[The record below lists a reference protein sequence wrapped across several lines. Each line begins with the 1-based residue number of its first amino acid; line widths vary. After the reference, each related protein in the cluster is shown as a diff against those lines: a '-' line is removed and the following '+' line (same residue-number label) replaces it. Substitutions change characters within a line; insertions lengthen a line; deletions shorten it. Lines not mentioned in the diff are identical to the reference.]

1 MDARVDDT
9 MASPEQFV
17 ARETADLAKLVV
29 GIDDSATEIGDADDS
44 VLIESC
50 LLVFELT
57 LGRRTSMARLP
68 AASMT
73 VSPAGLA
80 TIRLGASKS
89 TQTIITMLIPAQTMP
104 CRTPIRRTAV
114 SGRTVSH
121 HEEEIMPY
129 LRCFAHVCFL
139 LGRSIDR
146 NAIKLPHH
154 VHNAYRIWSTR
165 VFRPIRQELNLS
177 LPTNGHYL

>member
-57 LGRRTSMARLP
+57 LG
-68 AASMT
+68 
-73 VSPAGLA
+73 SP
-80 TIRLGASKS
+80 
-89 TQTIITMLIPAQTMP
+89 
-104 CRTPIRRTAV
+104 
-114 SGRTVSH
+114 
-121 HEEEIMPY
+121 Y
-129 LRCFAHVCFL
+129 
-139 LGRSIDR
+139 
-146 NAIKLPHH
+146 
-154 VHNAYRIWSTR
+154 
-165 VFRPIRQELNLS
+165 S
-177 LPTNGHYL
+177 LFTL